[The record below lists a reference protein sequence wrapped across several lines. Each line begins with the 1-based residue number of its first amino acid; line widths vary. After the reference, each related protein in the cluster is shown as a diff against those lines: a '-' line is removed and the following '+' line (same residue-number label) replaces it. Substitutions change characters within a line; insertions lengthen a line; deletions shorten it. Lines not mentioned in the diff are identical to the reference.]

1 MGTLNTEEKTYTT
14 DSGIVIP
21 LVPVPYLLI
30 AAMQTDMTDHP
41 RPPVVEVT
49 LGTQKRV
56 VENADDPTFLE
67 RVKEWDN
74 ARNMAMIRFVL
85 AVGTNLPPEFDWVER
100 YAAFVPNPTAD
111 NMRVYWLLSKLG
123 NDEANDL
130 FEHIMAMTAPTEK
143 GIATAANTFQSP
155 S

>member
-1 MGTLNTEEKTYTT
+1 MGTLNTEDRTYTA

-41 RPPVVEVT
+41 RPPVVEVK
-49 LGTQKRV
+49 LGSQTRV
-56 VENADDPTFLE
+56 VENADDPAFLE

-74 ARNMAMIRFVL
+74 SRNMTMIRFVL
-85 AVGTNLPPEFDWVER
+85 ALGTNLQPEFDWTER
-100 YAAFVPNPTAD
+100 MAAFVPNPTAD

-123 NDEANDL
+123 NGEANDL
-130 FEHIMAMTAPTEK
+130 FEKIMSMTAPTEK
-143 GIATAANTFQSP
+143 GIAAAADRFP
-155 S
+155 SDS